1 MNNKVISTTIESDG
15 PTPDQLSDS
24 LLPRI
29 LLNKSLEMSTFS
41 HQTSQNLYTESNR
54 AQAPQLTYRVYK
66 DFHRTKRNFSIN
78 QRRESDLPIE
88 HFLYH
93 PERVKI
99 SPRAKVRIFTK
110 NPTEDDKTSQRKI
123 RDLNN
128 KLRRLGKQ
136 TKALPC
142 INQKKETVL
151 VDFPPAWTFAEKL
164 CKLSELSPLSK
175 YHL

>member
-1 MNNKVISTTIESDG
+1 MNNKAISKIIDSDG

-29 LLNKSLEMSTFS
+29 FLNKSLEMSTFS
-41 HQTSQNLYTESNR
+41 HDASQNLDSEPNPG
-54 AQAPQLTYRVYK
+54 QVPQLTYRVYK

-78 QRRESDLPIE
+78 HRRESDLPKE

-110 NPTEDDKTSQRKI
+110 NPAEDDKFAQRQL
-123 RDLNN
+123 RDLKN

-142 INQKKETVL
+142 IHQKKETVL

-175 YHL
+175 YCL